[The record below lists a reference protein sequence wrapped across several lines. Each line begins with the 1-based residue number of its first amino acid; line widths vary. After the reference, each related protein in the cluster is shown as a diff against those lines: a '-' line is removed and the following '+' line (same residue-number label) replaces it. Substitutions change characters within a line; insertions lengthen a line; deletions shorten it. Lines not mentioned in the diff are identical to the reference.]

1 MKNKGKSA
9 CCMWAALVFFL
20 SLATTETFARS
31 YVGGVMYTRDGHRIE
46 VLQFLDPLKKDD
58 VITELAGTDKIKIKI
73 GKLKELNLL
82 TSGVDYVYPHSK
94 LIAETGAVSLVY
106 RDGKA
111 VLLTNGYFEK
121 GTLSYI
127 VLNTNGKR
135 EELKIK
141 LRDLLKIQFE
151 TSVGDVRVC
160 PIDQAVFSDD
170 YVFCPYHGVPLI
182 WGTSK
187 K

>member
-1 MKNKGKSA
+1 MIHKGKSA
-9 CCMWAALVFFL
+9 FLWTTLALFIF
-20 SLATTETFARS
+20 LATAEAFGRS
-31 YVGGVMYTRDGHRIE
+31 YVGGVMYTRNGRRIE

-58 VITELAGTDKIKIKI
+58 VITGQAGADQVKIKI
-73 GKLKELNLL
+73 GKLKEFNLL
-82 TSGVDYVYPHSK
+82 TSGVEYVYPHSK
-94 LIAETGAVSLVY
+94 LIAETGALSLVY

-111 VLLTNGYFEK
+111 ALLSNGYFEK
-121 GTLSYI
+121 GTLGYI
-127 VLNTNGKR
+127 VLNANGKR

-151 TSVGDVRVC
+151 SSAGDVRVC
-160 PIDQAVFSDD
+160 PIDQAVFPDD

-182 WGTSK
+182 WGAPK